1 MESFMANAAHPAQIS
16 FTLNGQTVHA
26 PAGSTILEAAR
37 AAGVEI
43 PTICTHAT
51 LTANAVCR
59 LCIVEVAGA
68 RTLQAACVATVRQ
81 EMAVETES
89 VRVNT
94 ARRVILD
101 LLASTVDLREAPEI
115 LAYRARYGADEGR
128 FAGGHRRAIE
138 LLDDNPFYVRDYSQ
152 CVMCWRCIQVC
163 AEDVQYTFA
172 LTWGGRGLGSRVTTF
187 FEEDL
192 PDTTCVFCGNC
203 VGVCPTGALKGKIEF
218 MLEGAAAQRD
228 EVR

>member
-1 MESFMANAAHPAQIS
+1 MQSSTPTPSVS
-16 FTLNGQTVHA
+16 FTLNGETVHA
-26 PAGSTILEAAR
+26 PAGSTVLDAAR

-43 PTICTHAT
+43 PTVCYHPN

-59 LCIVEVAGA
+59 LCAVEVAGA
-68 RTLQAACVATVRQ
+68 RALQPACVATVR
-81 EMAVETES
+81 EGMAVDTES
-89 VRVNT
+89 ERVNT
-94 ARRVILD
+94 ARRVILE

-115 LAYRARYGADEGR
+115 QGYIARYGADARR
-128 FAGGHRRAIE
+128 FAGGQRRQFE

-172 LTWGGRGLGSRVTTF
+172 LTWGGRGLGSHVATF
-187 FEEDL
+187 FGEDM

-203 VGVCPTGALKGKIEF
+203 VGVCPTGALKGKVEF
-218 MLEGAAAQRD
+218 VMEQSLAD
-228 EVR
+228 